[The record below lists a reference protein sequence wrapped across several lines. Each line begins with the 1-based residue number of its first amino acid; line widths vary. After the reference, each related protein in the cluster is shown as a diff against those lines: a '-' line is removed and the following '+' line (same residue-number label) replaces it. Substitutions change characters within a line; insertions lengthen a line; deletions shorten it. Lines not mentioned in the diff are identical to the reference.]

1 MEIEF
6 GDSKLRKLCETRREA
21 TRKLGADSARRLGT
35 RLSEIQAAATVGELF
50 AGNPH
55 PLSGDREGEFALSLA
70 GGRRL
75 VFIPNDNPVPTT
87 QTGQIDWPSVSSVQV
102 VFVGDYHA

>member
-6 GDSKLRKLCETRREA
+6 GDSKLKKLCETRREA
-21 TRKLGADSARRLGT
+21 TRRLGADSARRLGT

-55 PLSGDREGEFALSLA
+55 PLSGDREGEFALNLA
-70 GGRRL
+70 AGMRL
-75 VFIPNDNPVPTT
+75 VFIPNDDPVPTT
-87 QTGQIDWPSVSSVQV
+87 DTGQIDWPRVSSVKV